1 MQTLVGMACGS
12 REMMLHGE
20 ISRASL
26 CTTTRRLHLLRPGK
40 TATEELYARERDPSV
55 EDRYKAYLEDE
66 GKRRLGWGAYVRKTN
81 RRIVA
86 GCSVANE
93 NYR

>member
-1 MQTLVGMACGS
+1 MAAYMLQTLVGMACGS

-40 TATEELYARERDPSV
+40 TATEELYAKERNPSV
-55 EDRYKAYLEDE
+55 EDRYRAYLEDE
-66 GKRRLGWGAYVRKTN
+66 GKRRLGWGAYV
-81 RRIVA
+81 
-86 GCSVANE
+86 S
-93 NYR
+93 